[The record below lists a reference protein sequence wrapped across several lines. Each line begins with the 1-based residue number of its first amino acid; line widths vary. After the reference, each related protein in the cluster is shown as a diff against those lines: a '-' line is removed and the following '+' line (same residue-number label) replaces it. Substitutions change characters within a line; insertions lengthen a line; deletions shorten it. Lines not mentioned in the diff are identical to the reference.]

1 MSRPISL
8 DEIMAALKEK
18 HKTSHF
24 LKIDTFSLVK
34 KHISRVESS
43 VFYLGGYKWKLM
55 VYPNGYSGTVNSNV
69 AVSVE
74 KQASVNVNLEVELF
88 VVNQLAKIWHSGG
101 KIGFP
106 PEWTWRGDSDL
117 MSHANLE
124 SKGFLIG
131 DCCIFGVRFFGV
143 EPAASGTAE
152 CFSVI
157 EKPLNH
163 KVTWM
168 MTRFS
173 SFAPEKVHNSHE
185 FVVGN
190 RKWRIQVHPRGFK
203 EGKDKSFSVYL
214 VGGGFINNVPQIAN
228 TYALFKLRVLDQ
240 VNRDH
245 IEKPMLGWLG
255 ENPGVIQG
263 FPEYMPLSNLG
274 EPYLVNDKL
283 YVGVEFEFISYLS
296 CTNALTQT
304 QRRRPMSKV
313 E

>member
-228 TYALFKLRVLDQ
+228 TYALFKHFTFFL
-240 VNRDH
+240 
-245 IEKPMLGWLG
+245 
-255 ENPGVIQG
+255 
-263 FPEYMPLSNLG
+263 
-274 EPYLVNDKL
+274 
-283 YVGVEFEFISYLS
+283 
-296 CTNALTQT
+296 
-304 QRRRPMSKV
+304 
-313 E
+313 

>member
-18 HKTSHF
+18 YKTSHF

-34 KHISRVESS
+34 KHIFRVESS

-69 AVSVE
+69 AIGVE
-74 KQASVNVNLEVELF
+74 KQASISVNLEVELF
-88 VVNQLAKIWHSGG
+88 VVNQLAPIWHSIGN
-101 KIGFP
+101 IGFP
-106 PEWTWRGDSDL
+106 PESTWKADSDL

-157 EKPLNH
+157 EKPLSH

-263 FPEYMPLSNLG
+263 FPEYMPLSKLG

-283 YVGVEFEFISYLS
+283 YVGVEFEFISV
-296 CTNALTQT
+296 TNYC
-304 QRRRPMSKV
+304 
-313 E
+313 